1 MTSRS
6 ARLARGWIAATFAT
20 TVAAASHVLA
30 GGPAP
35 HTLMVAL
42 SLALSGLLCVALAGK
57 ALSLPRLILGVAA
70 SQGTFHTLFT
80 AAPSSSTAVVNHSG
94 HMSHDAGEMAA
105 MLANSAGAPF
115 ALTNSAALDHSMTA
129 MWFGHAVACLLTI
142 LFLRFGET
150 AAWRL
155 LDALRLEILWVLAI
169 APLHTPAPKRLFT
182 GPTSQLLP
190 LPDLGIPLRAMRH
203 RGPPL
208 RIIAAL

>member
-1 MTSRS
+1 MTSRA

-20 TVAAASHVLA
+20 IVAAASHVLA

-35 HTLMVAL
+35 HTLMVAF
-42 SLALSGLLCVALAGK
+42 SLALSGLVCVALAGK
-57 ALSLPRLILGVAA
+57 ALSMPRLILGVAA
-70 SQGTFHTLFT
+70 SQGIFHTFFT
-80 AAPSSSTAVVNHSG
+80 AAPSTSTAAASHSG
-94 HMSHDAGEMAA
+94 HMGHDAGEMAA

-115 ALTNSAALDHSMTA
+115 TLTHSAALDHSTAA

-155 LDALRLEILWVLAI
+155 LDALRLKILLVLSI
-169 APLHTPAPKRLFT
+169 APLHTPAPKRLFS

-190 LPDLGIPLRAMRH
+190 LADLGIPLRAMRH
-203 RGPPL
+203 RGPPR

>member
-1 MTSRS
+1 MTSRA

-35 HTLMVAL
+35 HTLMLAL
-42 SLALSGLLCVALAGK
+42 SLALSGLVCVALAGK
-57 ALSLPRLILGVAA
+57 ALSMPRLILGVAA

-80 AAPSSSTAVVNHSG
+80 AAPSSSTAAASHSG
-94 HMSHDAGEMAA
+94 HMGHDAGEMAVL
-105 MLANSAGAPF
+105 LANSAG
-115 ALTNSAALDHSMTA
+115 TMDHATTT

-142 LFLRFGET
+142 LFLRFGES

-155 LDALRLEILWVLAI
+155 LDALGLKILLVLTI
-169 APLHTPAPKRLFT
+169 APLHAPAPKRIFS

-190 LPDLGIPLRAMRH
+190 LADLGIPLRAMRH

-208 RIIAAL
+208 RIIAAH

>member
-1 MTSRS
+1 MTSRA

-35 HTLMVAL
+35 HTLMLAL
-42 SLALSGLLCVALAGK
+42 SLALSGLVCVALAGK
-57 ALSLPRLILGVAA
+57 ALSMPRLILGVAA

-80 AAPSSSTAVVNHSG
+80 AAPSSSTAAASHSG
-94 HMSHDAGEMAA
+94 HMGHDAGEMAA
-105 MLANSAGAPF
+105 LLANSAG
-115 ALTNSAALDHSMTA
+115 TMDHATTT

-142 LFLRFGET
+142 LFLRFGES

-155 LDALRLEILWVLAI
+155 LDALGLKILLVLTI
-169 APLHTPAPKRLFT
+169 APLHAPAPKRIFS

-190 LPDLGIPLRAMRH
+190 LADLGIPLRAMRH

-208 RIIAAL
+208 RIIAAH